1 MISIIIPTFNNL
13 EYLKICINSLKKNSI
28 FKNEILLHVNE
39 GTDGTLDYAKKNNLI
54 YTLSKINDG
63 MCIGCNAVSKKI
75 NYDLVLYS
83 HDDMYF
89 CPGWD
94 SVLIDEVKL
103 LNTNKFYLSSIM
115 INADPKLNGHLNLMA
130 GETANNFDENKLL
143 NEYKNL
149 SHYDFQGST
158 WAPHLI
164 HRELWEKVGG
174 FSEEF
179 SPGAGSDPD
188 LNMKLWNEGVRIFKC
203 LGKSKVYHFGSI
215 TMRKKPSSIS
225 KKNNSNSNA
234 NKIFLLKWG
243 ITIKFFKKYYLRTNS
258 IYKGK
263 LSEPV
268 KDLIYYSD
276 LISVKLSFLYYKFIS
291 IFKIFI
297 K

>member
-13 EYLKICINSLKKNSI
+13 EYLKICINSLKKNSTY
-28 FKNEILLHVNE
+28 KNEILLHINE
-39 GTDGTLDYAKKNNLI
+39 GVDGTLEYAIENNLT
-54 YTLSKINDG
+54 YTLSKVNNG
-63 MCIGCNAVSKKI
+63 MCIGCNAVSKKS
-75 NYDLVLYS
+75 NYDLILYS

-89 CPGWD
+89 CPEWD
-94 SVLIDEVKL
+94 SILIDEFKS

-130 GETANNFDENKLL
+130 GETAEVFDEKKLL
-143 NEYKNL
+143 SEYKNL
-149 SHYDFQGST
+149 SHHDFQGST

-164 HRELWEKVGG
+164 HRDIWEKVGG

-215 TMRKKPSSIS
+215 TMRKKLQTSF
-225 KKNNSNSNA
+225 KKALRTSNA

-243 ITIKFFKKYYLRTNS
+243 ITIKFFKKYYLLSDTKYYAELTDPKKS
-258 IYKGK
+258 IKFYI
-263 LSEPV
+263 
-268 KDLIYYSD
+268 DLFKC
-276 LISVKLSFLYYKFIS
+276 KLSFFYYL
-291 IFKIFI
+291 IFNKS
-297 K
+297 